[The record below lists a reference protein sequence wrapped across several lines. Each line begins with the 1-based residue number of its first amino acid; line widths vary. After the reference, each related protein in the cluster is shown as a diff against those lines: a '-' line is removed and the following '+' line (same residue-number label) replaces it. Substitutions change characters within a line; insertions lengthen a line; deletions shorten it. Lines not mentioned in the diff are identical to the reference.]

1 MIKFIF
7 PAVLT
12 AMGSAVFAQTEKMET
27 DRPDQTECPY
37 TVPKKCVQFEAG
49 FLKMT
54 EKEAGNNNY
63 HFHHPA
69 LLSKYGISN
78 KLELR
83 VITELATS
91 KEKMQTGKYD
101 NQTGFSSLQLG
112 GKISLWEEKGLLPK
126 TSLIA
131 HYDFCRWRSLERDGM
146 NGANFR
152 FTLQNSI
159 SKNISLGYNL
169 GMRWERFDEAP
180 AYVYTFAPGFNLSEK
195 WYAYIELFG
204 FVWQHNSPENSID
217 GGFAYNVTNNFKLDI
232 SGGIGLTE
240 KAPGNYVAIGASVRF
255 KAMQ

>member
-1 MIKFIF
+1 MLKFIF
-7 PAVLT
+7 MAVLT
-12 AMGSAVFAQTEKMET
+12 ALGAAVSAQTEKIET

-37 TVPKKCVQFEAG
+37 TVPKKWIQLEAG

-54 EKEAGNNNY
+54 EKETGGNSY

-69 LLSKYGISN
+69 LLSKYGITN

-83 VITELATS
+83 VITELASS
-91 KEKMQTGKYD
+91 KENVQNGKYAS
-101 NQTGFSSLQLG
+101 QTGFSSLQLG
-112 GKISLWEEKGLLPK
+112 GKISLWEEKGWLPK

-159 SKNISLGYNL
+159 SKNISLGYNV
-169 GMRWERFDEAP
+169 GMRWNRFDAPP
-180 AYVYTFAPGFNLSEK
+180 AYVYTVAPGFNLSEK

-204 FVWQHNSPENSID
+204 FAWKGTSPENSLD
-217 GGFAYNVTNNFKLDI
+217 GGFAYNVTNNCKLDI
-232 SGGIGLTE
+232 SAGVGLTE
-240 KAPGNYVAIGASVRF
+240 KAPGNYIAIGASVRF
-255 KAMQ
+255 KAVQ